1 MDKQAVKVYGYRWII
16 MAAFM
21 ILNVIIQIH
30 WVALAAITG
39 EAATFYSVS
48 PLSIG
53 FLSMIYMLVYIVMC
67 IPASYIIDTYGLRVG
82 IGIGALLA
90 GVFGFI
96 KGMYAA
102 DYTMVTVCQFG
113 LAVAQPFILNAYTKL
128 AAQWFP
134 VDERATVSGLAS
146 LAQYLGII
154 VALGVSPFLFAAKG
168 MEGMLMIYGIITL
181 AGSAIFLFII
191 RERPPTPPGADESME
206 RYSFFTG
213 LRHIMGLRDMRL
225 LLVLFFIG
233 LGIFNAVTTWI
244 EQILAPRGITPEQA
258 GIIGAIMMIGG
269 ILGASILPV
278 LSDKTRKRRPYLV
291 GAMIAMVPGLFGLA
305 FAAQFWLIL
314 ASSFVLGF
322 FIMSAGPIGFQYSA
336 EVSHPA
342 PESISQGVLLLA
354 GQISGVIFIFGMDVF
369 RSDETG
375 SMTPF
380 LVLFMVL
387 VVGNALL
394 CLKLRESKIGGAS

>member
-1 MDKQAVKVYGYRWII
+1 MEKQAVKVYGYRWII

-39 EAATFYSVS
+39 EAAAFYSVS

-67 IPASYIIDTYGLRVG
+67 IPASYVIDTYGLRAG
-82 IGIGALLA
+82 IGTGALLA
-90 GVFGFI
+90 GVFGLL
-96 KGMYAA
+96 KGVYAS
-102 DYTMVTVCQFG
+102 DYTMVTVAQLG

-128 AAQWFP
+128 ASQWFP

-154 VALGVSPFLFAAKG
+154 VALGVSPFLFAARG
-168 MEGMLMIYGIITL
+168 MEGMLMIYGIVTL
-181 AGSAIFLFII
+181 AGSAIFLVII

-206 RYSFFTG
+206 RYPFFAG
-213 LRHIMGLRDMRL
+213 LRHILGLRDMRL

-278 LSDKTRKRRPYLV
+278 LSDKTRKRRPFLV
-291 GAMIAMVPGLFGLA
+291 GAMIAMVPGLLGLA
-305 FAAQFWLIL
+305 FATQFWLIL

-354 GQISGVIFIFGMDVF
+354 GQISGVIFIFGMDAF
-369 RSDETG
+369 RSGETG

-380 LVLFMVL
+380 MVIFMALVI
-387 VVGNALL
+387 GNALL
-394 CLKLRESKIGGAS
+394 GLKLRESRIGGAA

>member
-1 MDKQAVKVYGYRWII
+1 MGQDSVKLYGYRWII

-21 ILNVIIQIH
+21 LLNVIIQIH

-39 EAATFYSVS
+39 EAAAFYGVS

-67 IPASYIIDTYGLRVG
+67 IPASYVIDTYGLRVG
-82 IGIGALLA
+82 IGTGALLA
-90 GVFGFI
+90 GAFGLL
-96 KGMYAA
+96 KGIYAA
-102 DYTMVTVCQFG
+102 DYTMVTISQLG

-154 VALGVSPFLFAAKG
+154 VALGVSPFLFNAKG
-168 MEGMLMIYGIITL
+168 MEGMLMMYGVITL
-181 AGSAIFLFII
+181 VGSALFLVII
-191 RERPPTPPGADESME
+191 RERPPTPPGSDESME
-206 RYSFFTG
+206 RIPFFAG

-225 LLVLFFIG
+225 LLILFFIG

-244 EQILAPRGITPEQA
+244 EQILAPRGISPEQA

-269 ILGASILPV
+269 ILGASILPI
-278 LSDKTRKRRPYLV
+278 LSDKTRKRRPFLV

-305 FAAQFWLIL
+305 FATQFWLIL

-354 GQISGVIFIFGMDVF
+354 GQISGVIFIFGMDAF
-369 RSDETG
+369 RSAETG

-387 VVGNALL
+387 VIGNALL
-394 CLKLRESKIGGAS
+394 GLKLRESKIGGKA

>member
-1 MDKQAVKVYGYRWII
+1 MEKQAVKVYGYRWII

-39 EAATFYSVS
+39 EAAAFYSVS

-67 IPASYIIDTYGLRVG
+67 IPASYVIDTYGLRAG
-82 IGIGALLA
+82 IGTGALLA
-90 GVFGFI
+90 GVFGFL
-96 KGMYAA
+96 KGVYAS
-102 DYTMVTVCQFG
+102 DYTMVTIAQLG

-154 VALGVSPFLFAAKG
+154 VALGVSPFLFAARG

-191 RERPPTPPGADESME
+191 RERPPTPPGAGESME
-206 RYSFFTG
+206 RYQFFAG

-305 FAAQFWLIL
+305 FATQFWLLL

-354 GQISGVIFIFGMDVF
+354 GQISGVIFIFGMDAF
-369 RSDETG
+369 RSGDTG

-380 LVLFMVL
+380 MVIFMAL

-394 CLKLRESKIGGAS
+394 GLKLRESKIGGA

>member
-1 MDKQAVKVYGYRWII
+1 MEKQAVKVYGYRWII

-39 EAATFYSVS
+39 EAAAFYSVS

-67 IPASYIIDTYGLRVG
+67 IPASYVIDTYGLRVG

-90 GVFGFI
+90 GVFGFL
-96 KGMYAA
+96 KGMFAA
-102 DYTMVTVCQFG
+102 DYTMIVIAQLG

-181 AGSAIFLFII
+181 AGSAIFLLII
-191 RERPPTPPGADESME
+191 RERPPTPPGTDESME
-206 RYSFFTG
+206 RYPFFAG

-278 LSDKTRKRRPYLV
+278 LSDKTRKRRPFLV

-305 FAAQFWLIL
+305 FATQFWLIL

-354 GQISGVIFIFGMDVF
+354 GQISGVIFIFGMDAF
-369 RSDETG
+369 RSGDSG

-380 LVLFMVL
+380 LVLFMAL

-394 CLKLRESKIGGAS
+394 GLKLRESKIGGA